1 MEQTRVRI
9 LDDIVTWIKDPESLQ
24 ICWITGMAG
33 TGKTSIAKTI
43 CERASTDK
51 DVILGGSFFCSRTGV
66 AAQRDIRYVV
76 PTLVQLLARQSIE
89 FCRAL
94 AVEIEPHVQYK
105 EVATQVEQLL
115 YNPLLALKNSR
126 TPILFV
132 IDALDECGG
141 STADNMLDDAKG
153 HRIVSAVLEALVNF
167 SRSSV
172 KLPVKFLITSRPEA
186 QIRDTSISDD
196 RLSKILRLHAV
207 TATDIH
213 DDITHY
219 ITQTLTVKLS
229 GKPGL
234 EAEISKN
241 DIEQLVRFC
250 DGLFIVAA
258 TALKHIFSAGADAAE
273 ERFTKLLN
281 ASGESLNPRA
291 AAPLDLMY
299 KLILDGATREDDPEA
314 TELQALLK
322 LLASI
327 LSTRM
332 SLSIAALADLLALKP
347 FQVRASLS
355 LLHAVVYVPED
366 NDTPGLRTVHASFGD
381 YLLSRAP
388 SHIRI
393 SQSLGHDTL
402 APSCLNLMR
411 SRLRFNISQSH
422 SSYERNPSTRPDNI
436 SLSLEYACMHW
447 AHHAAAVSNLH
458 EYNTSSP
465 STIDIEIDQKFR
477 PNLLFWL
484 EVLSVLHKVGLAS
497 GLLLIAVSAVG
508 CLPAALVRLLTL
520 SQVQDHDVAQ
530 FLRDAHSFVASSYE
544 AIERSAPHIY
554 LSALP
559 FADKS
564 SLVFKSFSPYLT
576 GLITVE
582 TFGID
587 RHGGR
592 AYMTLAG
599 HSAAVRS
606 VSYSPD
612 GLLLASGSSD
622 GSVRVWS
629 TRTGEEALAPL
640 RSGDGSV
647 LSVDFSHNNKWIA
660 SGTEVGTVC
669 IWNVTSSH
677 PSPQRLRGH
686 SATVSSVVF
695 SSDGS
700 RFASASK
707 DTTARLWNAETGE
720 QLAVV
725 IGHADWVYRIAFS
738 PDGLIL
744 ASASHDTSVRL
755 WNSIT
760 GKAVSEPL
768 EPAGADNIDFSP
780 DGMLIAGGFNDGVVL
795 WQWQTVEMVAK
806 LPADTKPNSVRFS
819 PDGHFLAA
827 ASDRGVRLWTL
838 PSNERDTSWVD
849 LGGHSGLV
857 YAATFSPDGLYIASA
872 SDDGT
877 IRIWS
882 AGSDQSTVEPLPAHS
897 ASVNSVAIS
906 FDGAF
911 IVSGSD
917 DRSVRVWDAHTGE
930 AALPPLHGHASRV
943 TSVAISIDGHLIAS
957 ASTDCTVRLWDARSG
972 AVVGK
977 PITHTSYVTSVA
989 FSRDGLW
996 LVTASL
1002 DDVLYVW
1009 DITVQQEPAL
1019 GPLRYRDNAYVVAF
1033 SSDGRLLAAGASSG
1047 DIHLWDYETGTAA
1060 GGSLGHNGSPVF
1072 SLALSPDGTRAV
1084 SGREDQT
1091 AEVWDVAKG
1100 QRILALQSHTHFVR
1114 SVAWSFDGRFICTG
1128 SDDYSVRLWDAMT
1141 GALLPLLHGHDGGVN
1156 SVAFAPDGSFI
1167 VSVSHDSTIRK
1178 WDVHAASGL
1187 DSEHKNDPFA
1197 ALASASFEDGWLVGP
1212 SGELYLW
1219 VPPEYRMYVPSAPC
1233 TLQISRSRVVIGVGH
1248 SGLHAGS
1255 NWTSCWAE

>member
-1 MEQTRVRI
+1 MRI
-9 LDDIVTWIKDPESLQ
+9 LNDIVAWIKNPESQQ

-43 CERASTDK
+43 CERANTDEE
-51 DVILGGSFFCSRTGV
+51 VILGGSFFCSRTGV

-94 AVEIEPHVQYK
+94 SIEIEPHVQYK

-141 STADNMLDDAKG
+141 GTVDNMLDDAKG

-167 SRSSV
+167 SRSSI
-172 KLPVKFLITSRPEA
+172 KLPVKFLVTSRPEA
-186 QIRDTSISDD
+186 QIRDTSISDGK
-196 RLSKILRLHAV
+196 LSNILRLHAV
-207 TATDIH
+207 TATEIR

-219 ITQTLTVKLS
+219 ITQTLETKLS
-229 GKPGL
+229 GRPGL
-234 EAEISKN
+234 ETEISRSG
-241 DIEQLVRFC
+241 IEQLVRLC

-258 TALKHIFSAGADAAE
+258 TALKHTFSAGADAAE

-281 ASGESLNPRA
+281 SSGDSLNPRA

-299 KLILDGATREDDPEA
+299 KLILDEATQDDEPEA
-314 TELQALLK
+314 TELQALLR

-327 LSTRM
+327 ISTRM
-332 SLSIAALADLLALKP
+332 TLSIAALADLLALKP

-381 YLLSRAP
+381 YLLARAP
-388 SHIRI
+388 DHIRI
-393 SQSLGHDTL
+393 SRSLGHDTL
-402 APSCLNLMR
+402 APACLDLMHR
-411 SRLRFNISQSH
+411 RLCFNISQSH
-422 SSYERNPSTRPDNI
+422 SSYEPNSSIRPDSI
-436 SLSLEYACMHW
+436 SLSLEYACLHW
-447 AHHAAAVSNLH
+447 AHHVAAVSVLH
-458 EYNTSSP
+458 EYNGSSHP
-465 STIDIEIDQKFR
+465 TIDTAIDQKFR
-477 PNLLFWL
+477 PKFLFWL
-484 EVLSVLHKVGLAS
+484 EVLSVLRRVGLAS
-497 GLLLIAVSAVG
+497 GLLLIAASAVS
-508 CLPAALVRLLTL
+508 CLTAAKAHLLNL
-520 SQVQDHDVAQ
+520 RQVQDHGVAQ
-530 FLRDAHSFVASSYE
+530 FLRDAQSFVASSHQ

-559 FADKS
+559 FADKG
-564 SLVFKSFSPYLT
+564 SLVFRDFYPHVT
-576 GLITVE
+576 GLITVDM
-582 TFGID
+582 FGID

-592 AYMTLAG
+592 AHMTLSG

-606 VSYSPD
+606 VAYSPD
-612 GLLLASGSSD
+612 GRLLASGSSD
-622 GSVRVWS
+622 GTVRVWN
-629 TRTGEEALAPL
+629 TRTGDEELAPL

-647 LSVDFSHNNKWIA
+647 LSVDFARNNRWIA
-660 SGTEVGTVC
+660 SGTEAGIVC
-669 IWNVTSSH
+669 VWNVTPGHASS
-677 PSPQRLRGH
+677 QRLKGH
-686 SATVSSVVF
+686 SGTVSYVVF
-695 SSDGS
+695 SPDGS

-707 DTTARLWNAETGE
+707 DTTARLWNPETGD

-725 IGHADWVYRIAFS
+725 IGHAECVYGLAFS
-738 PDGLIL
+738 PDGQIL

-755 WNSIT
+755 WNSFT
-760 GKAVSEPL
+760 GKSVYEPL
-768 EPAGADNIDFSP
+768 EPAGANNIDFSP
-780 DGMLIAGGFNDGVVL
+780 DGKLMAGGFNDGVVL
-795 WQWQTVEMVAK
+795 WQWQTVEMIAK

-819 PDGHFLAA
+819 PDGHLLAA
-827 ASDRGVRLWTL
+827 ASDRGIRLWTL
-838 PSNERDTSWVD
+838 PSNERETSWVD

-882 AGSDQSTVEPLPAHS
+882 AGSNQSNVQPLPAHS

-917 DRSVRVWDAHTGE
+917 DWSVRVWDAHTGQ
-930 AALPPLHGHASRV
+930 AVLPPLHGHAGRV
-943 TSVAISIDGHLIAS
+943 TSVAISTDGRLIAS

-977 PITHTSYVTSVA
+977 PMSHASYVTNVA
-989 FSRDGLW
+989 FSQDGLW
-996 LVTASL
+996 LVSASL
-1002 DDVLYVW
+1002 DDVPHMW

-1019 GPLRYRDNAYVVAF
+1019 GPLRYLDHAHVVVF
-1033 SSDGRLLAAGASSG
+1033 SSNGELLATGALSG
-1047 DIHLWDYETGTAA
+1047 DIYLWDKDTGKVA
-1060 GGSLGHNGSPVF
+1060 GGPVRQESSVLSIAF
-1072 SLALSPDGTRAV
+1072 SPDGTRAV
-1084 SGREDQT
+1084 SARENST
-1091 AEVWDVAKG
+1091 ADVWDVAEG
-1100 QRILALQSHTHFVR
+1100 QNIFVLQNHAHFVR
-1114 SVAWSFDGRFICTG
+1114 SVAWSADGQFIGTG
-1128 SDDYSVRLWDAMT
+1128 SDDYSVHLWDAMT
-1141 GALLPLLHGHDGGVN
+1141 GARLSTLHGHDGRVD
-1156 SVAFAPDGSFI
+1156 SVAFAPDGRSV
-1167 VSVSHDSTIRK
+1167 VSGSHDSAIRK
-1178 WDVHAASGL
+1178 WDVQAACGL
-1187 DSEHKNDPFA
+1187 ASERDNDPFA
-1197 ALASASFEDGWLVGP
+1197 ALTSASFNEGWLVGQ

-1219 VPPEYRMYVPSAPC
+1219 VPPEYRMYVQTNPC

-1255 NWTSCWAE
+1255 NWTQCWAE